1 MKRTSNHSEQ
11 GLFREEVLSFI
22 RLFASEPQIS
32 PYRRGKIAFANFS
45 LRVVAKNAPTWRNS
59 MYSFDT
65 RVRYSECDSNRNL
78 TLTALVDY
86 FQNCSSFHSED
97 IGAGVDFLAARG
109 EAWFL
114 LNWQI
119 VIERMPKFCENV
131 KVCTAP
137 YDFKGFYGKRNYWLT
152 DCDGNVCVKANSI
165 WSCMDVINMR
175 PKKVTQEATKAYELE
190 EPIEMDYAP
199 RKLRIPENLVHTV
212 DIAVSPEMIDTNHH
226 VNNAQ
231 YIRVAMTAFTNKS
244 DEQGA
249 DNGNINQ
256 MLAEYKKSAKLGDV
270 MHLYTGV
277 EDGKF
282 YVDMR
287 DDENNT
293 YAVVVLM

>member
-1 MKRTSNHSEQ
+1 
-11 GLFREEVLSFI
+11 
-22 RLFASEPQIS
+22 
-32 PYRRGKIAFANFS
+32 
-45 LRVVAKNAPTWRNS
+45 
-59 MYSFDT
+59 
-65 RVRYSECDSNRNL
+65 
-78 TLTALVDY
+78 
-86 FQNCSSFHSED
+86 
-97 IGAGVDFLAARG
+97 
-109 EAWFL
+109 
-114 LNWQI
+114 
-119 VIERMPKFCENV
+119 
-131 KVCTAP
+131 
-137 YDFKGFYGKRNYWLT
+137 
-152 DCDGNVCVKANSI
+152 
-165 WSCMDVINMR
+165 
-175 PKKVTQEATKAYELE
+175 
-190 EPIEMDYAP
+190 
-199 RKLRIPENLVHTV
+199 
-212 DIAVSPEMIDTNHH
+212 MIDTNHH